1 MRKTRMPWSGLDRIP
16 NGHTSGRVIEGCLL
30 LEGGAWRGM
39 YTQGVL
45 DALMESDLS
54 FRTTIGVSAGALSA
68 VGYLSGQ
75 IGWSARIN
83 LTYRHDPNYYGRAA
97 LHDNHG
103 VTGFDYLLNHLMSRY
118 PLDEQTFYKRNREL
132 IVLATNLNTGRA
144 RCFYKNRYTS
154 FYKKRGLSQRDFA
167 LRNDHG
173 IFKAI
178 QASATVPYVSR
189 PVMIAHEPYLDGGC
203 AVKIPYAYARSHFP
217 GKTVV
222 VRTQDLSYRRKPKK
236 FREIDHLLYDR
247 YPAFLN
253 TLAKSHDLYNQTIEK
268 MNRDVVYGET
278 FVLAPNTPV
287 TISRFE
293 GNMEKLGDL
302 YLRGY
307 QETKEKI
314 PALLAYLRA

>member
-1 MRKTRMPWSGLDRIP
+1 MRKTRMPWSGLDQIP

-154 FYKKRGLSQRDFA
+154 FYKKRGLSQKDFA

-253 TLAKSHDLYNQTIEK
+253 TLAKSHDLYNHTIER

>member
-1 MRKTRMPWSGLDRIP
+1 
-16 NGHTSGRVIEGCLL
+16 
-30 LEGGAWRGM
+30 
-39 YTQGVL
+39 
-45 DALMESDLS
+45 MESDLS

-154 FYKKRGLSQRDFA
+154 FYKKRGLSQKDFA

-253 TLAKSHDLYNQTIEK
+253 TLAKSHDLYNQTIER

>member
-1 MRKTRMPWSGLDRIP
+1 MD
-16 NGHTSGRVIEGCLL
+16 
-30 LEGGAWRGM
+30 
-39 YTQGVL
+39 
-45 DALMESDLS
+45 SDLS

-154 FYKKRGLSQRDFA
+154 FYKKRGLSQKDFA

-253 TLAKSHDLYNQTIEK
+253 TLAKSHDLYNQTIER

>member
-1 MRKTRMPWSGLDRIP
+1 MRKTRMPWSGLDQIP

-45 DALMESDLS
+45 DALMESDLC
-54 FRTTIGVSAGALSA
+54 FRPTIGVSAGALSA
-68 VGYLSGQ
+68 GVYLSGQ

-154 FYKKRGLSQRDFA
+154 FYKKRGLSPRDFA

-173 IFKAI
+173 IFRAI

-236 FREIDHLLYDR
+236 FREIDHLLYDH

>member
-1 MRKTRMPWSGLDRIP
+1 MRKTRMPWSGLDQIP

-203 AVKIPYAYARSHFP
+203 AVKIPYAYVRSRFH

-236 FREIDHLLYDR
+236 LHEIDHLLYDR
-247 YPAFLN
+247 YPAFLDS
-253 TLAKSHDLYNQTIEK
+253 LSKSHDLYNQTIEK
-268 MNRDVVYGET
+268 MNRDAVYGEI

-314 PALLAYLRA
+314 PALLAYLRS

>member
-1 MRKTRMPWSGLDRIP
+1 MRKTRMPWSGLDQ
-16 NGHTSGRVIEGCLL
+16 GCLL

>member
-1 MRKTRMPWSGLDRIP
+1 MRKTRMPWSGLDQIP

-154 FYKKRGLSQRDFA
+154 FYKKRGLSQKDFA

-253 TLAKSHDLYNQTIEK
+253 TLAKSHDLYNQTIER
-268 MNRDVVYGET
+268 MNRDVVYGEP

>member
-1 MRKTRMPWSGLDRIP
+1 MRKTKLPWSGLDHIP

-54 FRTTIGVSAGALSA
+54 FRTTVGVSAGAMSA

-103 VTGFDYLLNHLMSRY
+103 VTGFDYLFNHLMSRY
-118 PLDEQTFYKRNREL
+118 ALDEQTFYKKNREL
-132 IVLATNLNTGRA
+132 LVLATNLNTGRA
-144 RCFYKNRYTS
+144 RCFSKNRYTS

-173 IFKAI
+173 IFRAI

-203 AVKIPYAYARSHFP
+203 AVKIPYAYVRSRFH

-236 FREIDHLLYDR
+236 LHEIDHLLYGR
-247 YPAFLN
+247 YPAFLDS
-253 TLAKSHDLYNQTIEK
+253 LSKSHDLYNQTIEQ
-268 MNRDVVYGET
+268 MNRDAVYGKI

-314 PALLAYLRA
+314 PALLAFLRS

>member
-1 MRKTRMPWSGLDRIP
+1 
-16 NGHTSGRVIEGCLL
+16 
-30 LEGGAWRGM
+30 
-39 YTQGVL
+39 
-45 DALMESDLS
+45 
-54 FRTTIGVSAGALSA
+54 
-68 VGYLSGQ
+68 
-75 IGWSARIN
+75 
-83 LTYRHDPNYYGRAA
+83 
-97 LHDNHG
+97 
-103 VTGFDYLLNHLMSRY
+103 MSRY

-154 FYKKRGLSQRDFA
+154 FYKKRGLSQKDFA

-253 TLAKSHDLYNQTIEK
+253 TLAKSHDLYNQTIER

>member
-1 MRKTRMPWSGLDRIP
+1 
-16 NGHTSGRVIEGCLL
+16 
-30 LEGGAWRGM
+30 
-39 YTQGVL
+39 
-45 DALMESDLS
+45 MESDLS

-293 GNMEKLGDL
+293 GAMEKLGDL